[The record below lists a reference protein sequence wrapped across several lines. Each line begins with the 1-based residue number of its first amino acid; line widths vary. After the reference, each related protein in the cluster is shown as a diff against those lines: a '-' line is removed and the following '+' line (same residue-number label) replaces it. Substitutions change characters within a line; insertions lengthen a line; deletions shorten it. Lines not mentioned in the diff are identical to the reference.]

1 MPLSKN
7 RRKERKRKEKRKKK
21 AQAERGY
28 VIVVEAECLEAG
40 DVWELDLVSQVIV
53 VQHQRLQFLEQVQ
66 TLHISATQ
74 GIGNRH
80 RNTNCDLHSYC
91 LWLWREG
98 LTWAYCSW
106 GQCILWSLHRCCP
119 SGQAR
124 SWGPARRREDV
135 SPQSQAPMLLSCDQ
149 KPCQG
154 QLIWEQFSNFT

>member
-1 MPLSKN
+1 MPPSRN

-91 LWLWREG
+91 L
-98 LTWAYCSW
+98 
-106 GQCILWSLHRCCP
+106 
-119 SGQAR
+119 
-124 SWGPARRREDV
+124 
-135 SPQSQAPMLLSCDQ
+135 
-149 KPCQG
+149 
-154 QLIWEQFSNFT
+154 